1 MKDMTKAPGR
11 GGKTTAGLCCGD
23 ERHTEL
29 LHGGE
34 IPLPTLQDQAW
45 RFTVARPWPFNPNDS
60 TPVTWWRKL
69 PAHAFRD
76 QERAQID
83 ETLRHVDVLRGGD
96 ELRAALNGYVAAA
109 IATALSLMPV
119 ENIDF
124 HTDITM
130 TALLQYALN
139 GNASA
144 ALVLA
149 QIVGLSD
156 VGHSLT
162 RELSVSWIGWGF
174 RHSAEPTKFA
184 EAGAVVLSALKA
196 HESGTKVD
204 YFSN

>member
-11 GGKTTAGLCCGD
+11 SGKTTVALCSGG
-23 ERHTEL
+23 ERHTD

-45 RFTVARPWPFNPNDS
+45 RFTADRPWPFTPNDS

-69 PAHAFRD
+69 PAHAFRER
-76 QERAQID
+76 ERAQIG
-83 ETLRHVDVLRGGD
+83 ETLRHVDVLRGSD
-96 ELRAALNGYVAAA
+96 ELRAALNGDVAAA
-109 IATALSLMPV
+109 IATALSLMPI

-130 TALLQYALN
+130 TSLLRCALN
-139 GNASA
+139 GEAAA

-149 QIVGLSD
+149 QIVGLTD
-156 VGHSLT
+156 LGHSLT

-174 RHSAEPTKFA
+174 RHSTEPTKFV

-196 HESGTKVD
+196 HESGAKTD
-204 YFSN
+204 YFSD